1 MRFRNLHIVAIILM
15 LIISIN
21 SVSFSQNFLKQ
32 TDSITNNTIDNYKI
46 YCGDSTSIPIMGSK
60 PNGVDLTVKY
70 YWIKSQDT
78 LNTAF
83 WTQTS
88 PSDTFPNYLA
98 PNLGAIQMFYKRIV
112 VFNGV
117 NDTSNACVVKVLMGS
132 TSLSE
137 NIVNPTIQNVH
148 YGVIPATFN
157 GSPISGGSLSPFDT
171 LKYIWLKSQ
180 DPNFGIALAATEGT
194 YLEPN
199 LMFNYGADTTFYY
212 DRFVYILLPTA
223 ELACVLPS
231 NVVKVVLI
239 DTNFIFTSDTI
250 ICYQTDAPVI
260 TGNSENTYS
269 YQWQKFNGTSWED
282 IPLADNFDFYPGIL
296 TDTTKFRRIVHVSSY
311 PLISNII
318 TIYVTPNISN
328 NFISDA
334 SPQQICAGQSGATIG
349 GTNNLTGGNGSYQ
362 YEWWYS
368 SDQINWTLY
377 IGFSE
382 IYGFISHALYDTTDF
397 KRIIQSGG
405 CVSTSNIVTVSPI
418 IVEAI
423 ADSPVLSCGNNAVLI
438 ATPPPLGGSGWW
450 EVPSAITLSPDS
462 SNAITNA
469 SIPPLTVN
477 NVTFQ
482 VVWHVQNSDGCKDT
496 ANVAVTFFH
505 SISPA
510 NAGTDITL
518 IGVDSVRL
526 NAVSPQYGS
535 GYWSVFI
542 GGGTFV
548 YNNDPHTYAKLIPQG
563 ENIFRW
569 TVFPDAPSPCDS
581 LFDNVRV
588 IVTNIKIPEGFSP
601 NGDNVNDFFEI
612 KGVEFYPKP
621 ELIVFS
627 RWGTE
632 VYHKTG
638 YDNSW
643 DGKSMN
649 NSVLSEDT
657 YFYVLKLDEKNSRKG
672 YVILKR

>member
-1 MRFRNLHIVAIILM
+1 MRFSNLHIVAIILM

-21 SVSFSQNFLKQ
+21 SVTFSQNFLKQ
-32 TDSITNNTIDNYKI
+32 TDSISNNTIDKYKI
-46 YCGDSTSIPIMGSK
+46 YCGNSTSIPIMGSK

-70 YWIKSQDT
+70 YWIKSPDT

-112 VFNGV
+112 IFNGIE
-117 NDTSNACVVKVLMGS
+117 DTSNACVVKVLMGS
-132 TSLSE
+132 ISLSE
-137 NIVNPTIQNVH
+137 NIVNPTIQSVYPGH
-148 YGVIPATFN
+148 LPLTFF
-157 GSPISGGSLSPFDT
+157 GSNITGGSVSPFDS
-171 LKYIWLKSQ
+171 LKYVWLKSQ

-194 YLEPN
+194 YFEPN
-199 LMFNYGADTTFYY
+199 LIFNEGADTTFYY

-231 NVVKVVLI
+231 NLVEVVLN

-250 ICYQTDAPVI
+250 ICSGTDASLI
-260 TGNSENTYS
+260 SGNSDTNYT
-269 YQWQKFNGTSWED
+269 YQWQKYNGTSWEY
-282 IPLADNFDFYPGIL
+282 IFGATNFEYFPGIL
-296 TDTTKFRRIVHVSSY
+296 TNTTKFRRVVHISSY
-311 PLISNII
+311 NLISNII

-328 NFISDA
+328 NFISDE

-349 GTNNLTGGNGSYQ
+349 GLNPTGGNGSYQ
-362 YEWWYS
+362 YSWWYS
-368 SDQINWTLY
+368 SNQINWTLY

-382 IYGFISHALYDTTDF
+382 IYGFISHALYNKTYF

-438 ATPPPLGGSGWW
+438 ATPPPIGGSGWW
-450 EVPSAITLSPDS
+450 EVPSAISLLPDS

-518 IGVDSVRL
+518 IGVDSVQL
-526 NAVSPQYGS
+526 NAVSPQFGV
-535 GYWSVFI
+535 GYWSVVL
-542 GGGTFV
+542 GGGEFV
-548 YNNDPHTYAKLIPQG
+548 YNNDAHTYAKNIPQG

-569 TVFPDAPSPCDS
+569 KVTNGPCIPQADEVKI
-581 LFDNVRV
+581 L
-588 IVTNIKIPEGFSP
+588 VTNIKIPEGFSP
-601 NGDNVNDFFEI
+601 NFDGLNDFFEI
-612 KGVEFYPKP
+612 KGVEFYPKS